1 VKALNY
7 RTLRV
12 RVILL
17 GLFFTGCSN
26 SDEEV
31 SKIQASE
38 EPPMQRILHGTF
50 TYSERGNTMHVL
62 KAGEMTRIEG
72 GSAESP
78 EDLVEVRKGME
89 LFIDGDESDHEAHL
103 QAQWASLDEK
113 QLRLVAEHEVILS
126 NRKGDVLETE
136 YLVWAEDSNRVWTN
150 RAVTITSDQGILYGE
165 GLESD
170 GRFENYEIIRPKGEI
185 ILEGSEKFN

>member
-1 VKALNY
+1 MVPSWITPIALAF
-7 RTLRV
+7 LAAA
-12 RVILL
+12 
-17 GLFFTGCSN
+17 GCSN
-26 SDEEV
+26 SDQEV
-31 SKIQASE
+31 SEIQAAGH
-38 EPPMQRILHGTF
+38 PPMPRVLSGTF
-50 TYSERGNTMHVL
+50 TYSERGTTLHVL

-89 LFIDGDESDHEAHL
+89 LFIDGNEANHEAHL

-113 QLRLVAEHEVILS
+113 NLRLVAEHKVVLS

-150 RAVTITSDQGILYGE
+150 RPVTITSEQGVLRGE

-170 GRFENYEIIRPKGEI
+170 GRFENYQIIQPKGEI
-185 ILEGSEKFN
+185 ILEGTEKFN

>member
-1 VKALNY
+1 MLAL
-7 RTLRV
+7 LV
-12 RVILL
+12 GVA
-17 GLFFTGCSN
+17 LFGCSN

-31 SKIQASE
+31 SQIQSSE
-38 EPPMQRILHGTF
+38 RPPMQRVINGKF
-50 TYSERGNTMHVL
+50 TYSERGSTLHVL

-78 EDLVEVRKGME
+78 EDLVEVRNGME
-89 LFIDGDESDHEAHL
+89 LFIDGNESNHEAHL

-113 QLRLVAEHEVILS
+113 NLRLVAEHEVVLS
-126 NRKGDVLETE
+126 NRKGDILEKE

-150 RAVTITSDQGILYGE
+150 RPVTITSDQGVLYGE

-170 GRFENYEIIRPKGEI
+170 GRFENYQIIRPKGEI
-185 ILEGSEKFN
+185 ILEGTEKFN

>member
-1 VKALNY
+1 M
-7 RTLRV
+7 
-12 RVILL
+12 
-17 GLFFTGCSN
+17 GLVFSSCSN

-31 SKIQASE
+31 SEVQASE
-38 EPPMQRILHGTF
+38 EPLMQRILQGTF
-50 TYSERGNTMHVL
+50 TYSERGKTMHVL

-72 GSAESP
+72 GSAKSP

-89 LFIDGDESDHEAHL
+89 LFIDGDESDHEAYL
-103 QAQWASLDEK
+103 QAQWAALDEK

-126 NRKGDVLETE
+126 NRKGDILETE

-150 RAVTITSDQGILYGE
+150 RPVIITSDQGILFGE

-170 GRFENYEIIRPKGEI
+170 GRFENYEVIRPKGEI

>member
-7 RTLRV
+7 RKLRV

-103 QAQWASLDEK
+103 KAQWASLDEK

>member
-1 VKALNY
+1 M
-7 RTLRV
+7 
-12 RVILL
+12 ILL

-103 QAQWASLDEK
+103 KAQWASLDEK

>member
-1 VKALNY
+1 VKALNFS
-7 RTLRV
+7 TLCV

-17 GLFFTGCSN
+17 GLVFTGCSN

-38 EPPMQRILHGTF
+38 ELPMQRILHGTF
-50 TYSERGNTMHVL
+50 TYSERGNTLHVL

>member
-7 RTLRV
+7 RKLRV

>member
-17 GLFFTGCSN
+17 GLVFTGCSN

-103 QAQWASLDEK
+103 QAQWASLDEN

>member
-1 VKALNY
+1 MLNPDPLLFCVLAL
-7 RTLRV
+7 
-12 RVILL
+12 
-17 GLFFTGCSN
+17 GMAFTGCSN
-26 SDEEV
+26 TDQEV
-31 SKIQASE
+31 SEVRASE
-38 EPPMQRILHGTF
+38 APPMQRILQGTF
-50 TYSERGNTMHVL
+50 TYSERGQTLHVL

-78 EDLVEVRKGME
+78 EDLVEVRNGME
-89 LFIDGDESDHEAHL
+89 LFIDGNESNHEAHL

-113 QLRLVAEHEVILS
+113 QLRLVAEHEVVLS

-150 RAVTITSDQGILYGE
+150 RPVTITSDQGILYGE

>member
-7 RTLRV
+7 RKLRV

-50 TYSERGNTMHVL
+50 TYSERGNTLHVL